1 MIAVIIIT
9 CVASSPAF
17 ARGAHEALPGA
28 KAPGYLLSTSG
39 RGAVAREQPQPGLPS
54 PAQPVPPRVA
64 LPSLDEL
71 LGLEPEAGDQ
81 PDDPLILPPDPDH
94 QALEQQLTQGEMAQ
108 TLEQAV
114 DLMGQTAE
122 RITGSRDVGITTQRL
137 QEDILARLD
146 AVITAAEQQQNSG
159 SSSSSSSS
167 SEQQQQQQQANQPG
181 QQSQGEEQSEGDP
194 SQGENQQEGTPPGG
208 RDGALAPPVAP
219 DGGVWG
225 RLPPRLRDSLVQGSS
240 DTFSSLYRRL
250 TELYYQRLAEEE
262 RR

>member
-1 MIAVIIIT
+1 VIAI
-9 CVASSPAF
+9 
-17 ARGAHEALPGA
+17 ALIVLTAAAPGA
-28 KAPGYLLSTSG
+28 DAPGVDRANVGRQTSQAP
-39 RGAVAREQPQPGLPS
+39 GAPSQPDSPREPSIVANP
-54 PAQPVPPRVA
+54 PVVRIPI

-71 LGLEPEAGDQ
+71 LGLEPEAGGPARPDGPIIL
-81 PDDPLILPPDPDH
+81 PDDPDRE
-94 QALEQQLTQGEMAQ
+94 ALDRQLTQGEMTQ

-122 RITGSRDVGITTQRL
+122 RIAASRDVGITTQRL

-167 SEQQQQQQQANQPG
+167 SEQQQQQQQASQPG
-181 QQSQGEEQSEGDP
+181 QQSQGE
-194 SQGENQQEGTPPGG
+194 PPGG